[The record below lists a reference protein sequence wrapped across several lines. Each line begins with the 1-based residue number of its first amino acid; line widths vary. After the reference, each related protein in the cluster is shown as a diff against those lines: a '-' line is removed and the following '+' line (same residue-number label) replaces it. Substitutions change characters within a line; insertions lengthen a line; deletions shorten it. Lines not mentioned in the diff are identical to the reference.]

1 MAQYA
6 RQGKSKLGSFPITN
20 VVFSTMLA
28 LLVVGLFAL
37 LLLHTA
43 RLTSIIQENVTIQV
57 YLHKNIS
64 ANESI
69 RISQL
74 LSKQD
79 FVLKRNGY
87 AQLVFTAKEEAAQAF
102 TQETGENFLQVL
114 NENPLRDVYIVSVA
128 PSYQSSAQLQ
138 AIKRDIE
145 AMRGVFEVDY
155 IENLV
160 ASISKHIA
168 RAGVVLG
175 VLAVILLLGVIVLI
189 NNTIRLAIYSQRF
202 LIRSMTLIGATAA
215 FIRRPF
221 LARAVLIGLLAGTIA
236 DVFLLSLLHYA
247 NLQIEAL
254 SKLQE
259 PSSIFMLLG
268 FIPVLGGFVSCMGT
282 YRAVNKYLRVSL
294 DELY

>member
-43 RLTSIIQENVTIQV
+43 KLTSIIQENVTIQV

-114 NENPLRDVYIVSVA
+114 NENPLRDVYIVSVD
-128 PSYQSSAQLQ
+128 PSYQSSAQLR

-145 AMRGVFEVDY
+145 AMRGVFEVNY

-160 ASISKHIA
+160 ASISKNIA
-168 RAGVVLG
+168 RAGLVLG
-175 VLAVILLLGVIVLI
+175 ILAIILLLGVIVLI

-254 SKLQE
+254 TKLQE
-259 PSSIFMLLG
+259 PSRIFMLLG
-268 FIPVLGGFVSCMGT
+268 FIPVLGGFVSFMGT